1 MQLPAAFVLKFCAH
15 LPQKP
20 GSEQVTQLG
29 TEHPMHDPIP
39 STIDK
44 LNPGWHVWQELAKLQ
59 AVQLALLHKMQ
70 SIWL

>member
-1 MQLPAAFVLKFCAH
+1 LIAQKMQLPSALVLKFSAH

-29 TEHPMHDPIP
+29 TEHPTHDPIP

-44 LNPGWHVWQELAKLQ
+44 LNPG
-59 AVQLALLHKMQ
+59 
-70 SIWL
+70 